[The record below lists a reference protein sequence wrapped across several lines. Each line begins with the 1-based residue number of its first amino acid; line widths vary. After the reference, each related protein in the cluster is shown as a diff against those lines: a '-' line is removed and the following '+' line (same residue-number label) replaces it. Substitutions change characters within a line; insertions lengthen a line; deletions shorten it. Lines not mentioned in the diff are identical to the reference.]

1 MQRPGIT
8 KKYPIVCL
16 FMLLFI
22 AGASGQTG
30 STSVRGVITDQKG
43 GSVPNATVTLTSPDI
58 GVTLTTQ
65 SDKDGAYQFLEVR
78 PATYSLSA
86 EAPGFA
92 TYKQTNLQL
101 LVATP
106 ATNNF
111 TMELA
116 GVATTVEVVSTSQ
129 TINTTDATI

>member
-1 MQRPGIT
+1 MERPGSR
-8 KKYPIVCL
+8 KKYALVGL
-16 FMLLFI
+16 LMLLFV
-22 AGASGQTG
+22 AVGSSQTG
-30 STSVRGVITDQKG
+30 STSLRGIVTDPNG
-43 GSVPNATVTLTSPDI
+43 ASVPNAPSTLASPDI

-78 PATYSLSA
+78 PATYSLTA
-86 EAPGFA
+86 EAQGFA

-111 TMELA
+111 TM
-116 GVATTVEVVSTSQ
+116 Q
-129 TINTTDATI
+129 